1 MTILGDKVMNLENVC
16 LKIIHKVPSYSYA
29 EKNASK
35 RKIKE
40 FMLGCG
46 HDEKYIEGIS
56 DEFCQGFG
64 VAKAII
70 LELIG
75 EEIDH
80 IKE

>member
-1 MTILGDKVMNLENVC
+1 MDLKNIYF
-16 LKIIHKVPSYSYA
+16 KIIHKVPSYSYA
-29 EKNASK
+29 EGNTSK

-40 FMLGCG
+40 FMLKCG

-56 DEFCQGFG
+56 DDFCQGFG
-64 VAKAII
+64 VAKAMI

-75 EEIDH
+75 EEINH